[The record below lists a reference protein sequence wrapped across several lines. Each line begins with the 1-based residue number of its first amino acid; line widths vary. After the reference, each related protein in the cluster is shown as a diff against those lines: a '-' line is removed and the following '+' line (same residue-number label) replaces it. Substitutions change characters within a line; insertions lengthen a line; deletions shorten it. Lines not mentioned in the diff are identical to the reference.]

1 MREEKWSLAGFGFFL
16 EALFEV
22 HHLIDF
28 PIHLNA
34 MLICFPALLPF
45 GLHMKQRITMAE
57 ISNHEWFLKNLPADF
72 TDEKMT
78 SNQYEEPD
86 QPMQSIDEI
95 MHIISEATIPPV
107 GLYDFDL
114 DDDDMDDL
122 DSNPDFDIDVD
133 SSGEIIY
140 AV

>member
-1 MREEKWSLAGFGFFL
+1 
-16 EALFEV
+16 
-22 HHLIDF
+22 
-28 PIHLNA
+28 
-34 MLICFPALLPF
+34 MLIYFPALLPF